1 MRVALLNG
9 WCDKVLHKLCNAYE
23 ERSKLLVSILQT
35 EPLIQ
40 IDTIP
45 LGGYFIWI
53 TFTKKLSSSM
63 PAPASASTSST
74 RSDDVEDKD
83 NIYYYDAT
91 DVLKYCREH
100 GQVNFLVGDRC
111 DSFST
116 INEEEEKKSSNIWYT
131 SELPADCCQYS
142 ARLCFADL
150 DLKDLKDGAK
160 TLVSAF
166 QEYHK
171 MNMSSK

>member
-53 TFTKKLSSSM
+53 TFTKCSEPPTVS
-63 PAPASASTSST
+63 ASASASDEDKA
-74 RSDDVEDKD
+74 DDVT
-83 NIYYYDAT
+83 YYNAA

-100 GQVNFLVGDRC
+100 AQVNFLVGDRC
-111 DSFST
+111 DSFSN
-116 INEEEEKKSSNIWYT
+116 INEEEEKQKGSNIWYT

-150 DLKDLKDGAK
+150 DLKDLEDGARN
-160 TLVSAF
+160 LVRAF

-171 MNMSSK
+171 MNISSK

>member
-9 WCDKVLHKLCNAYE
+9 WCDKVLQKLCNAYE
-23 ERSKLLVSILQT
+23 ERSKLLVSILQE

-63 PAPASASTSST
+63 PASSAS
-74 RSDDVEDKD
+74 DEDKG
-83 NIYYYDAT
+83 NKYYYDAA

-116 INEEEEKKSSNIWYT
+116 INEEEEKKSSHIWYT

-160 TLVSAF
+160 KLVSAF

>member
-9 WCDKVLHKLCNAYE
+9 WCDKVLQKLCNAYE
-23 ERSKLLVSILQT
+23 ERSKLLVSILQE

-53 TFTKKLSSSM
+53 TFTKCS
-63 PAPASASTSST
+63 APPVSST
-74 RSDDVEDKD
+74 TSDEDKG
-83 NIYYYDAT
+83 NKYYYDAA

-100 GQVNFLVGDRC
+100 AQVNFLVGDRC
-111 DSFST
+111 DSFSN
-116 INEEEEKKSSNIWYT
+116 INEEEEKQKGSNIWYT

-150 DLKDLKDGAK
+150 DLKDLEDGARN
-160 TLVSAF
+160 LVRAF

-171 MNMSSK
+171 MNISSK